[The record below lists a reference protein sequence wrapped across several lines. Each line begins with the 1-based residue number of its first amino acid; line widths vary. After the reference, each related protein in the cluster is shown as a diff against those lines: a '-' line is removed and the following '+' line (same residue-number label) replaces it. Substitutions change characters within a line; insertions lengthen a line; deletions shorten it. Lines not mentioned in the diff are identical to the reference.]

1 MSIKLGEV
9 VPEPKP
15 LTGFSGTMSMT
26 LGSIK
31 LPVMAK
37 DVTKIVDFMVVNTP
51 AIYKVIMGTPW
62 INAMKA
68 VPSTYHLGIK
78 FPTPHGTSVIWGCQ
92 KQSWICYLAE
102 HKLRLTRNTPVV
114 NPKKSKKTQD
124 SYQSSA
130 KSNPRSSDQA
140 TTQDD
145 SIVPE
150 SITSPADDPSPEMII
165 DPASAPVAEATKVTP
180 PASRNTR
187 GN

>member
-37 DVTKIVDFMVVNTP
+37 DVTKIVDFMVVDTP
-51 AIYKVIMGTPW
+51 AIYNVIMGTPW

-78 FPTPHGTSVIWGCQ
+78 FPTPNGSSVIWGCP
-92 KQSWICYLAE
+92 KQSRLCYLAE
-102 HKLRLTRNTPVV
+102 HKLRLTRNTPAVKP
-114 NPKKSKKTQD
+114 NKSKKTQD
-124 SYQSSA
+124 SHQIRQRLRMTASSR
-130 KSNPRSSDQA
+130 N
-140 TTQDD
+140 
-145 SIVPE
+145 
-150 SITSPADDPSPEMII
+150 PSPHQRKTLLRKRLSTQLR
-165 DPASAPVAEATKVTP
+165 PQ
-180 PASRNTR
+180 
-187 GN
+187 